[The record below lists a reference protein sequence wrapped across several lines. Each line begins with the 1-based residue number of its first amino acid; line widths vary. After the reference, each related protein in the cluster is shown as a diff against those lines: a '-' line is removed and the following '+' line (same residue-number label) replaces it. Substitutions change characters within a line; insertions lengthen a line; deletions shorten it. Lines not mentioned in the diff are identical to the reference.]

1 MTRTILG
8 VRRGWVTVLGMFVC
22 ILALSDVATGSPES
36 RELILQGHADMT
48 KGDYEEALKKF
59 VGASKADPKD
69 AEALYFEGAALN
81 RLGRFDE
88 ALSRLE
94 KAASLGFKGAGLT
107 FDTGWALLRL
117 GKWIDAVVQFE
128 HFEKTIPG
136 RGKTS
141 EFLGQAYFGLK
152 QYDRAEAKLK
162 EAIQR
167 DPELKSTALLHLA
180 LVEMERKNNEAAARY
195 IETLLRE
202 VPDSPIAKTLKSQTE
217 PMPGPEKK

>member
-1 MTRTILG
+1 MILG
-8 VRRGWVTVLGMFVC
+8 ARKDCIALAGMLIG
-22 ILALSDVATGSPES
+22 ILAFSSIATASPES
-36 RELILQGHADMT
+36 RQLILQGHADMAA
-48 KGDYEEALKKF
+48 GNYEESLKKF
-59 VGASKADPKD
+59 VAASKADPKD

-81 RLGRFDE
+81 RLGRFE
-88 ALSRLE
+88 QALSRLE
-94 KAASLGFKGAGLT
+94 RAGAMGFKGPGLP

-117 GKWIDAVVQFE
+117 GRWIDSIVQLEQFE
-128 HFEKTIPG
+128 KAVPG

-162 EAIQR
+162 EALQR
-167 DPELKSTALLHLA
+167 DPELKPTALLHLA

-202 VPDSPIAKTLKSQTE
+202 TPDSPIAKTPKHQLEQV
-217 PMPGPEKK
+217 PGREKK